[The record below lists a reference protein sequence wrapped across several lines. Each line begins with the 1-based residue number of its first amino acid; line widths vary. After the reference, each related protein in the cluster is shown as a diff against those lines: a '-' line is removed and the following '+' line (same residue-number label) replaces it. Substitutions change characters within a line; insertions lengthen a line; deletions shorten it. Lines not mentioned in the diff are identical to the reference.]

1 MERFHHPSPMYI
13 VRVSYVYIISFIIF
27 LVVSDPSYSKDTIF
41 VLRWEVTLGC
51 ELVVEWRL
59 LESLTTI
66 ELHRHESHPM
76 HESGGLS

>member
-41 VLRWEVTLGC
+41 VLRREVTLGC
-51 ELVVEWRL
+51 ELVAEWRL
-59 LESLTTI
+59 LESLAMI
-66 ELHRHESHPM
+66 ETHRHESHPM
-76 HESGGLS
+76 HGSGGLS